1 MSILDEER
9 SDSMAKETLEILTES
24 MFYVLM
30 ALLKQPKCGTEIAQ
44 FVLEKTKKRVEI
56 GPGTLY
62 TILSKFEQSEYIEE
76 IAVEGRKRTYQITDI
91 GKKAY
96 VKEKRRLYQML
107 DDAAA
112 EEMS

>member
-1 MSILDEER
+1 MS
-9 SDSMAKETLEILTES
+9 K
-24 MFYVLM
+24 
-30 ALLKQPKCGTEIAQ
+30 
-44 FVLEKTKKRVEI
+44 
-56 GPGTLY
+56 
-62 TILSKFEQSEYIEE
+62 YIEE

-96 VKEKRRLYQML
+96 VKEKSRLYQML

>member
-1 MSILDEER
+1 MPT
-9 SDSMAKETLEILTES
+9 K
-24 MFYVLM
+24 
-30 ALLKQPKCGTEIAQ
+30 
-44 FVLEKTKKRVEI
+44 EKTRDNCSTNNISCLSLVYILSLVLIYEKRVEI

-96 VKEKRRLYQML
+96 VKEKSRLYQML

-112 EEMS
+112 

>member
-1 MSILDEER
+1 MPT
-9 SDSMAKETLEILTES
+9 K
-24 MFYVLM
+24 
-30 ALLKQPKCGTEIAQ
+30 
-44 FVLEKTKKRVEI
+44 EKTRDNCSTNNISCLSLAYILSLVLIYEKRVEI

-96 VKEKRRLYQML
+96 VKEKSRLYQML

>member
-44 FVLEKTKKRVEI
+44 FVLEKQKRVEI

-96 VKEKRRLYQML
+96 VKEKSRLYQML

>member
-1 MSILDEER
+1 MPT
-9 SDSMAKETLEILTES
+9 K
-24 MFYVLM
+24 
-30 ALLKQPKCGTEIAQ
+30 
-44 FVLEKTKKRVEI
+44 EKTRDNCSTNNISCLSLVYILSLVLIYEKRVEI

-96 VKEKRRLYQML
+96 VKEKSRLYQML

>member
-1 MSILDEER
+1 MER
-9 SDSMAKETLEILTES
+9 KLS
-24 MFYVLM
+24 
-30 ALLKQPKCGTEIAQ
+30 Q

-91 GKKAY
+91 GKKSLC
-96 VKEKRRLYQML
+96 KRKKQTL
-107 DDAAA
+107 
-112 EEMS
+112 SNVG

>member
-44 FVLEKTKKRVEI
+44 FDLEKTKKRVEI

-96 VKEKRRLYQML
+96 VKEKSRLYQML

>member
-1 MSILDEER
+1 MWNR
-9 SDSMAKETLEILTES
+9 NCAVCFRKN
-24 MFYVLM
+24 
-30 ALLKQPKCGTEIAQ
+30 
-44 FVLEKTKKRVEI
+44 KKRVEI

-96 VKEKRRLYQML
+96 VKEKNRLYQML